1 MKKIVIFIVALVTAS
16 VVWAQG
22 DLHIFDVD
30 NKNGLITTEHIEEA
44 FVKNGFGIGVNSNMI
59 KPFMI
64 QFKETEYKVF
74 TLLTVYH
81 EKLSFELL
89 KKYPEAGVFL
99 PMGVGIYQNKK
110 EDTLHVSVLT
120 SEAQEKILG
129 FSDAM
134 IKEIEKE
141 VLNVLNKAL
150 TGEKHRLSEDS
161 LQESRDLV
169 TKYELELEGEDVKV
183 ARENVI
189 LGLENGLSLYGFIV
203 PSKLDVSGHLDG
215 SVYDFYQTYSI
226 CKLPVIYTVSLTR
239 PEAAAFAPCSL
250 AIYKKKDEDK
260 IVLAFP
266 AVYNW
271 LSSARVE
278 DKDAKEVL
286 LKAQEQFEA
295 ILTEIVE

>member
-30 NKNGLITTEHIEEA
+30 NKKGLITTEHIEKA
-44 FVKNGFGIGVNSNMI
+44 FVQNGFGIGVNSNMI
-59 KPFMI
+59 NPFMI
-64 QFKETEYKVF
+64 QFKETEYKIF

-89 KKYPEAGVFL
+89 KKHPEAGVFL

-110 EDTLHVSVLT
+110 EDTLHVTVLT
-120 SEAQEKILG
+120 SKAQEKILG
-129 FSDAM
+129 FNDE
-134 IKEIEKE
+134 ILKEIEEK
-141 VLNVLNKAL
+141 VLNVLNNAL
-150 TGEKHRLSEDS
+150 EGAKHRLSEDS

-169 TKYELELEGEDVKV
+169 TKYELELDGEDAQE
-183 ARENVI
+183 ARGDVI
-189 LGLENGLSLYGFIV
+189 MGLETGLSLYGFIV
-203 PSKLDVSGHLDG
+203 PSKLDVSKHLDG

-226 CKLPVIYTVSLTR
+226 CKLPVIYTVSLSR
-239 PEAAAFAPCSL
+239 PEAAAFAPCTL

-271 LSSARVE
+271 ISSAKIE
-278 DKDAKEVL
+278 DKEAKDVL

-295 ILTEIVE
+295 ILAETVE